1 MNKVLVIIVTYNAM
15 RWVDRCFSSLR
26 ESTYP
31 NDVYVIDNGSTD
43 GTQQYI
49 KENYPEVMFLQS
61 QENLGFGKANN
72 IGLQYAIDKEY
83 EYVYLLNQ
91 DAWVDSDTFNSLIGV
106 SDKNPDYGIL
116 SPMQMVSKSDNF
128 DPSFYSLLTSEE
140 GNKGYFIDL
149 ALNRTVKDVYPV
161 KQVMAAHWLITR
173 KCLLAVG
180 GFSPSFPHYG
190 EDNNYIQR
198 AAFLGFKTGYVPS
211 CFAVHDR
218 EYRETPLKKKVYLVY
233 RTYIMKR
240 SNVLCD
246 TSWSPCNFIWVIFK
260 VCLKYHILYPLKYI
274 YRVFKEDRSI
284 LINKKISMTKKCAF
298 LNFKR

>member
-15 RWVDRCFSSLR
+15 KWVDRCFSSLR

-49 KENYPEVMFLQS
+49 KDNYPEVVFHQS

-72 IGLQYAIDKEY
+72 IGLQYAIDKGY

-91 DAWVDSDTFNSLIGV
+91 DAWVGKDTFSSLIGI
-106 SDKNPDYGIL
+106 SNKNPDYGIL
-116 SPMQMVSKSDNF
+116 SPMQMVSKFDNF
-128 DPSFYSLLTSEE
+128 DPSFYSLLTSDE
-140 GNKGYFIDL
+140 GNKQYFIDL
-149 ALNRTVKDVYPV
+149 ALHKTVKDVYPV

-173 KCLLAVG
+173 KCLLTVG

-198 AAFLGFKTGYVPS
+198 AAFLKFKTGYVPS

-233 RTYIMKR
+233 RSYIMNR
-240 SNVLCD
+240 SNVLYD
-246 TSWSPCNFIWVIFK
+246 KSWTPYNFIWVIFK
-260 VCLKYHILYPLKYI
+260 VCLKYRILYPLKYI
-274 YRVFKEDRSI
+274 YRVFREDKSI
-284 LINKKISMTKKCAF
+284 LINKKISMTKNCAF
-298 LNFKR
+298 LNFR